1 MFTVQADFAYAIF
14 WSMLLVNILF
24 FFLGLWG
31 AKLFA
36 RITFVPIQILWPVV
50 FIFSIVGAYALEQSM
65 MDVWIAVGSGI
76 LGFYMRRHGFSVVP
90 MAIGLIL
97 GGMLETR
104 LGQSMV
110 MLDEKWWL
118 MLTRPLTLFFFILT
132 VMALFGPQVW
142 KYIMKSRSGLQK
154 GNN

>member
-1 MFTVQADFAYAIF
+1 MFTVQAYFAYAIF

-65 MDVWIAVGSGI
+65 MDVWIAIGSGI

-97 GGMLETR
+97 GGML
-104 LGQSMV
+104 
-110 MLDEKWWL
+110 
-118 MLTRPLTLFFFILT
+118 
-132 VMALFGPQVW
+132 
-142 KYIMKSRSGLQK
+142 
-154 GNN
+154 

>member
-1 MFTVQADFAYAIF
+1 
-14 WSMLLVNILF
+14 MLLVNILF

-65 MDVWIAVGSGI
+65 MDVWIAIGSGI

-132 VMALFGPQVW
+132 VMALFGPQFW

-154 GNN
+154 GSNE

>member
-1 MFTVQADFAYAIF
+1 
-14 WSMLLVNILF
+14 MLLVNILF

>member
-1 MFTVQADFAYAIF
+1 
-14 WSMLLVNILF
+14 
-24 FFLGLWG
+24 
-31 AKLFA
+31 
-36 RITFVPIQILWPVV
+36 
-50 FIFSIVGAYALEQSM
+50 M
-65 MDVWIAVGSGI
+65 MDVWIAIGSGI

-132 VMALFGPQVW
+132 VMALFGPQFW

-154 GNN
+154 GSNE

>member
-1 MFTVQADFAYAIF
+1 
-14 WSMLLVNILF
+14 MLLVNIPF

-65 MDVWIAVGSGI
+65 MEVWIAVGSGI